1 MKFQSI
7 KKLVMLALIVT
18 AFISCTNGSTLQTY
32 YVDNELK
39 PGFTTF
45 DVPASFVNIEKVE
58 LTEQQKEAYES
69 VDKLNLLAFKLDAN
83 NQEEYKVELQKVK
96 EILKNPKYEE
106 LIRGGNTTDGK
117 FVVKFLGEVDNIDEL
132 IVLSNANDKGFVVA
146 RILGND
152 MNAQDLI
159 SLGDILQKAQIE
171 DGQLSD
177 LTYFFK

>member
-1 MKFQSI
+1 
-7 KKLVMLALIVT
+7 MLALIVT
-18 AFISCTNGSTLQTY
+18 AFISCTNGPTLQTY

-132 IVLSNANDKGFVVA
+132 IVLSNANDKGFMVA